1 MTFQKFPF
9 LPVVVYLY
17 DRVFFSLFIFGIL
30 FCYFQLFFVKSYKNM
45 LTISS
50 IESFNWVCI
59 ILFLSLFSGFVFVV
73 IYFIFFFFI
82 LDYSGAK
89 NVNFY
94 NWEVVFVFIN
104 FPFTITFFIKI
115 FSLISCFENYYFILL
130 LVLLL
135 MFISVF
141 SFGI

>member
-1 MTFQKFPF
+1 
-9 LPVVVYLY
+9 
-17 DRVFFSLFIFGIL
+17 
-30 FCYFQLFFVKSYKNM
+30 M